1 MTDRSPQDLF
11 DALDDV
17 LDAERTAVLGGDL
30 DKMAQLLEKKEE
42 LIDALLEADAVA
54 AEPISEI
61 QDKLSRNQI
70 LLDGALQGIR
80 RAAARLAAV
89 RQVRRTLETYGEDGQ
104 KKTIDSYVARQ
115 LEKRA

>member
-1 MTDRSPQDLF
+1 MTDPSPQDLF
-11 DALDDV
+11 DALDDL
-17 LDAERTAVLGGDL
+17 LDTERAAVLAGDL
-30 DKMAQLLEKKEE
+30 DKMAHLLERKEE
-42 LIDALLEADAVA
+42 LIDALLEIDSDA

-61 QDKLSRNQI
+61 QNKLSRNQI

-104 KKTIDSYVARQ
+104 KKTIDSYVAHQ